1 MSQYQSLVAD
11 HAAAV
16 VPSDVTV
23 ISPTLGIY
31 VGGAGNVTVT
41 TLDGTLIT
49 FTAPPVGSI
58 IPIRCNK
65 VMAATTA
72 TLLIALW

>member
-11 HAAAV
+11 HAAPV
-16 VPSDVTV
+16 VPSDGTV
-23 ISPTLGIY
+23 ISPTLGLY

-41 TLDGTLIT
+41 TLDGAVVT
-49 FTAPPVGSI
+49 FTAPAVGSI

-72 TLLIALW
+72 SLLIALW